1 MLKYYRFLHSSK
13 VQCTLHTAHSVLTV
27 RNQIHRP
34 TMSSFL
40 PNRVHLGCNVISLS
54 QRTLNYLVID
64 CIEWVS
70 LMILN
75 LTITFDSP
83 DIWLQREVKMIFQYF
98 IVQIPV
104 RLANKRVIQALMEDI
119 QNKNRFWQVKRS
131 KRLRTDFWW
140 AWPQA
145 APRKGLQWLI
155 RVNIA
160 SLPVL
165 AIRSTDNPPTTPIWP
180 GSQFLQ
186 SWDQPLIWRITPP
199 GQLISLWV
207 LWSEEVWS

>member
-1 MLKYYRFLHSSK
+1 MYTSHCTLCAHCTAPNSSSNNELFFAQQSASKKQCHLIIKAHSELSSHWLHWMSFFNDIKYYNNSSPFCITK
-13 VQCTLHTAHSVLTV
+13 
-27 RNQIHRP
+27 
-34 TMSSFL
+34 
-40 PNRVHLGCNVISLS
+40 
-54 QRTLNYLVID
+54 YLIAKRGD
-64 CIEWVS
+64 
-70 LMILN
+70 
-75 LTITFDSP
+75 T
-83 DIWLQREVKMIFQYF
+83 IFQYF

-104 RLANKRVIQALMEDI
+104 RLANKRVSQALMEDI

-165 AIRSTDNPPTTPIWP
+165 AITSSDNPPTTPIWP

-199 GQLISLWV
+199 GQLISQWV